1 MAFQSET
8 FDQSGLAAAVNTAY
22 DGAASLAAGLTA
34 LCIAVVGKDT
44 SDADGTV
51 DAMTPAH
58 ANWILD
64 ICKYALQT
72 GLVNS
77 LNAAEMEYLK
87 DSMNALAA
95 KAGIA
100 VVFPESV

>member
-8 FDQSGLAAAVNTAY
+8 FDQSGLALAVNTAFS
-22 DGAASLAAGLTA
+22 GAGSLAAGMTA
-34 LCIAVVGKDT
+34 LCTALVGTDT

-58 ANWILD
+58 ANWLLD
-64 ICKYALQT
+64 ICRHALQT
-72 GLVNS
+72 GLVS
-77 LNAAEMEYLK
+77 TLTAGEMEYLK

-100 VVFPESV
+100 VVFPEAV